1 MPCLLVLDNA
11 PTAAV
16 RHKTLCD
23 ALQKML
29 GTAVGVAYDA
39 NGKPSL
45 TGYPPLRYLSVTT
58 TGDYMVAALPAA
70 RSAST
75 ASGGTALPA
84 FGKAASLPWRNGF
97 SHPRTMRLSAATL
110 AASAKSGCGARRTS
124 SIPVPAS
131 ANFLR
136 SRSATETSC
145 CPRFAGFLSVRW
157 PFRWRIR
164 ATICSPSPAGKHNNF
179 VMKSGRLEPSA
190 VCLSE
195 CAAMY
200 G

>member
-58 TGDYMVAALPAA
+58 TGDYMVAALAGSPL
-70 RSAST
+70 
-75 ASGGTALPA
+75 GIDGE
-84 FGKAASLPWRNGF
+84 
-97 SHPRTMRLSAATL
+97 
-110 AASAKSGCGARRTS
+110 RRD
-124 SIPVPAS
+124 
-131 ANFLR
+131 
-136 SRSATETSC
+136 
-145 CPRFAGFLSVRW
+145 RFACVREGRFLAVAERFFTPEDYAFVRSDPRRFGEVWVRREAYVKYTGAGIREFSAFSVSDGNELL
-157 PFRWRIR
+157 PEVCGVPVGPLAVPLADKSDYLF
-164 ATICSPSPAGKHNNF
+164 AVAGGKT
-179 VMKSGRLEPSA
+179 
-190 VCLSE
+190 
-195 CAAMY
+195 
-200 G
+200 

>member
-58 TGDYMVAALPAA
+58 TGDYMVAALAGNPLGIDGERRNRFACVREGRFLA
-70 RSAST
+70 VAERFFTPEDYAFVRSA
-75 ASGGTALPA
+75 L
-84 FGKAASLPWRNGF
+84 
-97 SHPRTMRLSAATL
+97 L

-145 CPRFAGFLSVRW
+145 CPRFAGFLSVRCAV
-157 PFRWRIR
+157 PLADKSDYLF
-164 ATICSPSPAGKHNNF
+164 AVAGGKT
-179 VMKSGRLEPSA
+179 
-190 VCLSE
+190 
-195 CAAMY
+195 
-200 G
+200 

>member
-58 TGDYMVAALPAA
+58 TGDYMVAALAGSPL
-70 RSAST
+70 
-75 ASGGTALPA
+75 GIDGE
-84 FGKAASLPWRNGF
+84 
-97 SHPRTMRLSAATL
+97 
-110 AASAKSGCGARRTS
+110 RRD
-124 SIPVPAS
+124 
-131 ANFLR
+131 
-136 SRSATETSC
+136 
-145 CPRFAGFLSVRW
+145 RFACVR
-157 PFRWRIR
+157 
-164 ATICSPSPAGKHNNF
+164 
-179 VMKSGRLEPSA
+179 V
-190 VCLSE
+190 
-195 CAAMY
+195 
-200 G
+200 